1 MLSFITVWK
10 IPGTPHC
17 FSVFTAI
24 FLAVTQ
30 TIYLFLRD
38 PAETVLNPIEF
49 ELDDGPAIEEIL
61 SSYPLGVTISDLPHN
76 SEDMD
81 DKVEVARALF
91 REGFL
96 MVVDEAT
103 KPADEKESSDEDCPF

>member
-1 MLSFITVWK
+1 MALVLNTLTDLTSASA
-10 IPGTPHC
+10 C
-17 FSVFTAI
+17 
-24 FLAVTQ
+24 LRCC
-30 TIYLFLRD
+30 RD
-38 PAETVLNPIEF
+38 PAETVLSPVEF

-61 SSYPLGVTISDLPHN
+61 GAYPHGVTISELSHS
-76 SEDMD
+76 SEDTD

-103 KPADEKESSDEDCPF
+103 KPAEEGSDDDDCPF

>member
-1 MLSFITVWK
+1 M
-10 IPGTPHC
+10 
-17 FSVFTAI
+17 
-24 FLAVTQ
+24 
-30 TIYLFLRD
+30 
-38 PAETVLNPIEF
+38 LNPVEF
-49 ELDDGPAIEEIL
+49 ELDDGPAIEEIIKA
-61 SSYPLGVTISDLPHN
+61 YPHGVTISDLPHS

-103 KPADEKESSDEDCPF
+103 KPADEGASDDDDCPF